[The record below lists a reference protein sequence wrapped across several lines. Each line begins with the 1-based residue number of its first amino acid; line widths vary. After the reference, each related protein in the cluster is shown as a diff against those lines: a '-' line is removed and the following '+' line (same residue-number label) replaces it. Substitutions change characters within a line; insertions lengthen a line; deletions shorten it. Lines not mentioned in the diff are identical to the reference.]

1 MRVEVESGT
10 TTEAVQVLVATVERF
25 VVTTKVVNIDKIPDQ
40 IIDEM
45 PVILEI
51 LEIEQVEMMHDI
63 KTINKLEWM
72 LQLPPL
78 RMALRNT
85 VKITI
90 RNNIVI
96 IEVVINIQ
104 IAIAKIDLEMTIT
117 NNIVNIIE
125 IDTWMIHTNAEIVNI
140 GTIENIE
147 NIENIGSIGNIENI
161 GSIGNI
167 GSIMVA
173 INIEVTEN
181 TKANHIIAME
191 KVVTETTKENH
202 IVAKEKVGDSVNCN
216 INRNSTCS
224 FIFYFVLYCTFLVFF
239 IYF

>member
-10 TTEAVQVLVATVERF
+10 TIEAVQVLVATVERF
-25 VVTTKVVNIDKIPDQ
+25 VVTMKVVNIDKIPDQ

-51 LEIEQVEMMHDI
+51 LEILEIEQVEMMHDI
-63 KTINKLEWM
+63 KTINKLEWI

-117 NNIVNIIE
+117 NNIENIIE

-140 GTIENIE
+140 GTIGTIE
-147 NIENIGSIGNIENI
+147 NIENI

-173 INIEVTEN
+173 INIEVTETTKEN
-181 TKANHIIAME
+181 HIIAVEKVVTETTKANHIIAME

-202 IVAKEKVGDSVNCN
+202 ITAKEKVGDSV
-216 INRNSTCS
+216 I
-224 FIFYFVLYCTFLVFF
+224 V
-239 IYF
+239 